1 MLDGVFDLFANVLA
15 WLYSWL
21 HSYGFAITALTLV
34 VMAITTPLTYKG
46 TKSMLQMQRLQP
58 QLKAIQA
65 RHKGDREKMNEE
77 LLKFYKA
84 NNINPV
90 GGCLP
95 LIIQMPV
102 FFILFQVVQGL
113 TRRVTNVGLQA
124 GVAATDLL
132 PGQGQLTRAESPLRD
147 FQPKYISTDSQLYQ
161 DLSGTNRMK
170 SWGLDM
176 AESASKALTDSIGH
190 ALPYLLLIVGVL
202 VTGIIQQRQIAGRN
216 TSAQINPQQQ
226 MIMKLMPIFLPVFSF
241 AMPAGLVVY
250 FIVSNLWRIGQ
261 QAFITRKFYTGEHAL
276 GNLVAAAR
284 GSAVEEEP
292 EVIETDVEATTKKTD
307 GESAKPAVGRNRST
321 MARNSNRV
329 GGRLRELDTKPAE
342 RKKPDTKPAERKK
355 PVARQRTEKKGA
367 SEPAA
372 SPKFT
377 SRRVTPKSGDGKGKR
392 K

>member
-1 MLDGVFDLFANVLA
+1 
-15 WLYSWL
+15 
-21 HSYGFAITALTLV
+21 
-34 VMAITTPLTYKG
+34 MAVTTPLTYKG

-58 QLKAIQA
+58 QLKAIQT

-102 FFILFQVVQGL
+102 FFILFQVLRGL

-124 GVAATDLL
+124 GLAATGVVS
-132 PGQGQLTRAESPLRD
+132 GQPFVKADDPLND
-147 FQPKYISTDSQLYQ
+147 FRPKYISADSQLYQ
-161 DLSGTNRMK
+161 DLAGTNRMR
-170 SWGLDM
+170 SWGIDM
-176 AESASKALTDSIGH
+176 AESASKALTNSIGH

-284 GSAVEEEP
+284 GAAVEEEP
-292 EVIETDVEATTKKTD
+292 EVIEADVKASSKKAD
-307 GESAKPAVGRNRST
+307 GESAKAAVGRNRST
-321 MARNSNRV
+321 MARSSNRV
-329 GGRLRELDTKPAE
+329 GGRLRELDA
-342 RKKPDTKPAERKK
+342 KPAERKK
-355 PVARQRTEKKGA
+355 PVARQRPEKKGA

>member
-1 MLDGVFDLFANVLA
+1 MLSGIFDLFANVLA
-15 WLYSWL
+15 LLYSWI
-21 HSYGFAITALTLV
+21 HSYGFAITALTIV
-34 VMAITTPLTYKG
+34 VMMVTTPLTYKG

-102 FFILFQVVQGL
+102 FFILFQVLRGL

-124 GVAATDLL
+124 GLVATGVVSGGSVVKADD
-132 PGQGQLTRAESPLRD
+132 PLNNFR
-147 FQPKYISTDSQLYQ
+147 PKYISQDSQLYQ
-161 DLSGTNRMK
+161 DLSDTNRMK
-170 SWGLDM
+170 SWGIDM
-176 AESASKALTDSIGH
+176 AESASKALTHSIGH
-190 ALPYLLLIVGVL
+190 AIPYLLLIVAVL
-202 VTGIIQQRQIAGRN
+202 VTGVVQQRQIAGRN

-250 FIVSNLWRIGQ
+250 FIVSNLWRVGQ

-276 GNLVAAAR
+276 GNLAVAAR
-284 GSAVEEEP
+284 SALVEEEP
-292 EVIETDVEATTKKTD
+292 EPEPEKTKASK
-307 GESAKPAVGRNRST
+307 SANDADEVKPTVGRNRST
-321 MARNSNRV
+321 MARSSKGV
-329 GGRLRELDTKPAE
+329 GGRLRELETKPPERKKPAE
-342 RKKPDTKPAERKK
+342 RKP
-355 PVARQRTEKKGA
+355 QKKGA
-367 SEPAA
+367 SEPAEP
-372 SPKFT
+372 PKFT

>member
-1 MLDGVFDLFANVLA
+1 MLSGIFDLFANVLA
-15 WLYSWL
+15 LLYSWVN
-21 HSYGFAITALTLV
+21 SYGFAITALTLV
-34 VMAITTPLTYKG
+34 VMMVTTPLTYKG

-102 FFILFQVVQGL
+102 FFILFQVLRGL
-113 TRRVTNVGLQA
+113 TRRVTTIGLQGGLTA
-124 GVAATDLL
+124 IAAL
-132 PGQGQLTRAESPLRD
+132 PGGQNLAEAPDPLNK
-147 FQPKYISTDSQLYQ
+147 FTPKYISHDSQLYQ
-161 DLSGTNRMK
+161 NLSETNRMK
-170 SWGLDM
+170 SWGIDM
-176 AESASKALTDSIGH
+176 AESASKALHQSIGH
-190 ALPYLLLIVGVL
+190 ALPYLLLIVAVL
-202 VTGIIQQRQIAGRN
+202 VTGIVQQRQIAGRN
-216 TSAQINPQQQ
+216 SSAQINPQQQ

-250 FIVSNLWRIGQ
+250 FIVSNLWRVGQ

-276 GNLVAAAR
+276 GNLAVAAR
-284 GSAVEEEP
+284 SAVIEVEP
-292 EVIETDVEATTKKTD
+292 EPETKEK
-307 GESAKPAVGRNRST
+307 AKAAKNDSSDTPKPSVGRNRST
-321 MARNSNRV
+321 MARSSNRV
-329 GGRLRELDTKPAE
+329 GGRLRELETKPVE
-342 RKKPDTKPAERKK
+342 RKKPTERQKP
-355 PVARQRTEKKGA
+355 EKKGA
-367 SEPAA
+367 SEPAEP
-372 SPKFT
+372 PKFT

>member
-1 MLDGVFDLFANVLA
+1 MLSGVFDLFANVLA
-15 WLYSWL
+15 LLYSWI

-34 VMAITTPLTYKG
+34 VMAVTTPLTYKG

-102 FFILFQVVQGL
+102 FFILFQVLRGL
-113 TRRVTNVGLQA
+113 TRRVTNIGLQA
-124 GVAATDLL
+124 GLAATGIL
-132 PGQGQLTRAESPLRD
+132 PGQTLKTAPDPLND
-147 FQPKYISTDSQLYQ
+147 FRPKYISHDSQLYQ

-170 SWGLDM
+170 SWGIDM
-176 AESASKALTDSIGH
+176 AESASKALTHSIGH
-190 ALPYLLLIVGVL
+190 AVPYLLLIVAVL
-202 VTGIIQQRQIAGRN
+202 VTGIVQQRQIAGRN
-216 TSAQINPQQQ
+216 TAAQINPQQQ

-250 FIVSNLWRIGQ
+250 FIVSNLWRVGQ
-261 QAFITRKFYTGEHAL
+261 QAFITRKFYTGEHSL
-276 GNLVAAAR
+276 GNLAVAARTA
-284 GSAVEEEP
+284 ALVQEEP
-292 EVIETDVEATTKKTD
+292 EVIETKEKPAAKKTGAEAT
-307 GESAKPAVGRNRST
+307 AKPSVGRNRST
-321 MARNSNRV
+321 MARSSNRV
-329 GGRLRELDTKPAE
+329 GGRLRELETKP
-342 RKKPDTKPAERKK
+342 PERKK
-355 PVARQRTEKKGA
+355 PVDRPKSAERQKPEKKGA
-367 SEPAA
+367 SEPAEP
-372 SPKFT
+372 PKFT

>member
-15 WLYSWL
+15 LLYSWVN
-21 HSYGFAITALTLV
+21 SYGFAITALTIV
-34 VMAITTPLTYKG
+34 VMMVTTPLTYKG

-58 QLKAIQA
+58 QLKAIQT

-102 FFILFQVVQGL
+102 FFILFQVLQGL

-124 GVAATDLL
+124 GVAATGVL
-132 PGQGQLTRAESPLRD
+132 QGGTLTIADKPLND
-147 FQPKYISTDSQLYQ
+147 FRPKYISQDSQLYQ

-170 SWGLDM
+170 SWGIDM

-190 ALPYLLLIVGVL
+190 ALPYLLLIVVVL
-202 VTGIIQQRQIAGRN
+202 VTGIVQQRQIAGRN

-276 GNLVAAAR
+276 GNLAAAAR
-284 GSAVEEEP
+284 TAVIEEEP
-292 EVIETDVEATTKKTD
+292 EPEPKEKSKPASKDVSGAEAP
-307 GESAKPAVGRNRST
+307 KPAVGRNRST
-321 MARNSNRV
+321 MARSSNRV
-329 GGRLRELDTKPAE
+329 GGRLRELETKPAE
-342 RKKPDTKPAERKK
+342 RKKPTERPKPAGRQK
-355 PVARQRTEKKGA
+355 PEKKGA
-367 SEPAA
+367 SEPAEP
-372 SPKFT
+372 PKFT

>member
-15 WLYSWL
+15 LLYSWL
-21 HSYGFAITALTLV
+21 NSYGFAITALTIV
-34 VMAITTPLTYKG
+34 VMMVTTPLTYKG

-102 FFILFQVVQGL
+102 FFILFQVLQGL

-124 GVAATDLL
+124 GVAATGVL
-132 PGQGQLTRAESPLRD
+132 PGGTLSIADKPLND
-147 FQPKYISTDSQLYQ
+147 FRPKYISQDSQLYQ

-170 SWGLDM
+170 SWGIDM

-190 ALPYLLLIVGVL
+190 ALPYLLLIVVVL
-202 VTGIIQQRQIAGRN
+202 VTGVVQQRQIAGRN
-216 TSAQINPQQQ
+216 SSAQINPQQQ

-276 GNLVAAAR
+276 GNLAAAAR
-284 GSAVEEEP
+284 TAVVEDEP
-292 EVIETDVEATTKKTD
+292 EPEPKEKAKPAVKNGASDAT
-307 GESAKPAVGRNRST
+307 AKPAVGRNRST
-321 MARNSNRV
+321 MARSSDRV
-329 GGRLRELDTKPAE
+329 GGRLRELETKPAE
-342 RKKPDTKPAERKK
+342 RKKPTERSKPAGRQK
-355 PVARQRTEKKGA
+355 PEKKGA
-367 SEPAA
+367 SEPAEP
-372 SPKFT
+372 PKFT

>member
-1 MLDGVFDLFANVLA
+1 MLSGVFDLFANVLA
-15 WLYSWL
+15 LLYSMV

-34 VMAITTPLTYKG
+34 VMMVTTPLTYKG

-102 FFILFQVVQGL
+102 FFILFQVLRGL

-124 GVAATDLL
+124 GLAASGVVSV
-132 PGQGQLTRAESPLRD
+132 PNSLTKADDPLNPFR
-147 FQPKYISTDSQLYQ
+147 PKYIEHDSQLYK

-170 SWGLDM
+170 SWGIDM
-176 AESASKALTDSIGH
+176 AESASKALTHSIGH
-190 ALPYLLLIVGVL
+190 AIPYLLLIVAVL
-202 VTGIIQQRQIAGRN
+202 VTGVVQQRQIAGRN

-250 FIVSNLWRIGQ
+250 FIVSNLWRVGQ

-276 GNLVAAAR
+276 GNLAVAAR
-284 GSAVEEEP
+284 NAVIEDEP
-292 EVIETDVEATTKKTD
+292 EPEPKEKAKPSAKNGASDA
-307 GESAKPAVGRNRST
+307 GAKPAVGRNRST
-321 MARNSNRV
+321 MARSSNRV
-329 GGRLRELDTKPAE
+329 GGRLRELESKPAE
-342 RKKPDTKPAERKK
+342 RKKPAERQK
-355 PVARQRTEKKGA
+355 PQKKGA
-367 SEPAA
+367 SEPAEP
-372 SPKFT
+372 PKFT

>member
-15 WLYSWL
+15 LLYSWI
-21 HSYGFAITALTLV
+21 HSYGFAITALTVV
-34 VMAITTPLTYKG
+34 VMMVTTPLTYKG

-58 QLKAIQA
+58 QLKAIQT

-102 FFILFQVVQGL
+102 FFILFQVLRGL
-113 TRRVTNVGLQA
+113 TRRVTNIGLQA
-124 GVAATDLL
+124 GIVASGAVS
-132 PGQGQLTRAESPLRD
+132 GQPLSLDEEKLRT
-147 FQPKYISTDSQLYQ
+147 FTPKYIAHDSQLYT
-161 DLSGTNRMK
+161 DLAGTNRMK
-170 SWGLDM
+170 SWGIDM
-176 AESASKALTDSIGH
+176 AESASKALTNSIGH
-190 ALPYLLLIVGVL
+190 AIPYLLLIVAVL
-202 VTGIIQQRQIAGRN
+202 VTGVVQQRQIAGRN

-276 GNLVAAAR
+276 GNLAVAARNA
-284 GSAVEEEP
+284 AVEDEP
-292 EVIETDVEATTKKTD
+292 EPEPKEKAKPAGKNGGSDAT
-307 GESAKPAVGRNRST
+307 AKPAVGRNRST
-321 MARNSNRV
+321 MARSSNRV
-329 GGRLRELDTKPAE
+329 GGRLRELETKPAE
-342 RKKPDTKPAERKK
+342 RKKPAERQK
-355 PVARQRTEKKGA
+355 PEKKGA
-367 SEPAA
+367 SEPAEP
-372 SPKFT
+372 PKFT

>member
-1 MLDGVFDLFANVLA
+1 MLNGIFDLFANVLA
-15 WLYSWL
+15 LLYSWI
-21 HSYGFAITALTLV
+21 HSYGFAISALTIV
-34 VMAITTPLTYKG
+34 VMLVTTPLTYKG

-102 FFILFQVVQGL
+102 FFILFRVLRGL

-124 GVAATDLL
+124 GLVASGVVSGRSIPKAD
-132 PGQGQLTRAESPLRD
+132 APLND
-147 FQPKYISTDSQLYQ
+147 FRPNYISHDSQLYR

-170 SWGLDM
+170 SWGIDM
-176 AESASKALTDSIGH
+176 AESASKALTHSVGH
-190 ALPYLLLIVGVL
+190 AIPYLLLIVAVL
-202 VTGIIQQRQIAGRN
+202 VTGIVQQRQIAGRN
-216 TSAQINPQQQ
+216 SSAQINPQQQ

-250 FIVSNLWRIGQ
+250 FIVSNLWRVGQ

-276 GNLVAAAR
+276 GNLAAAAR
-284 GSAVEEEP
+284 NALVEEEP
-292 EVIETDVEATTKKTD
+292 EVIETKEKTGAKKPT
-307 GESAKPAVGRNRST
+307 GEETAKPSVGRNRST
-321 MARNSNRV
+321 MARSSNRV
-329 GGRLRELDTKPAE
+329 GGRLRELETKPPE
-342 RKKPDTKPAERKK
+342 RKKQVDRPKSTDRQKP
-355 PVARQRTEKKGA
+355 EKKGA
-367 SEPAA
+367 SEPAEP
-372 SPKFT
+372 PKFT

>member
-1 MLDGVFDLFANVLA
+1 MLDGLFDLFANVLA
-15 WLYSWL
+15 LLYSWVN
-21 HSYGFAITALTLV
+21 SYGFAITALTIV
-34 VMAITTPLTYKG
+34 VMMVTTPLTYKG

-65 RHKGDREKMNEE
+65 KHRGDREKMNEE

-102 FFILFQVVQGL
+102 FFILFQVLQGL

-124 GVAATDLL
+124 GLTATGVL
-132 PGQGQLTRAESPLRD
+132 PGGTLAKADRPLND
-147 FQPKYISTDSQLYQ
+147 FRPKYISENSQLYQ

-170 SWGLDM
+170 SWGIDM

-190 ALPYLLLIVGVL
+190 AIPYLLLIVAVL
-202 VTGIIQQRQIAGRN
+202 VTGVIQQRQIAGRN

-284 GSAVEEEP
+284 DAVVEDEP
-292 EVIETDVEATTKKTD
+292 EPAPKAKAPANKD
-307 GESAKPAVGRNRST
+307 GSDAAAKPAVGRNRST
-321 MARNSNRV
+321 MARPSNRV
-329 GGRLRELDTKPAE
+329 GGRLRELETKPPE
-342 RKKPDTKPAERKK
+342 RKKTGNSGKSDKK
-355 PVARQRTEKKGA
+355 DA
-367 SEPAA
+367 SDPAA

>member
-1 MLDGVFDLFANVLA
+1 MFDGIFDLFANVLA
-15 WLYSWL
+15 LLYSWI
-21 HSYGFAITALTLV
+21 HSYGFAITALTIV
-34 VMAITTPLTYKG
+34 VMMVTTPLTYKG

-58 QLKAIQA
+58 QLKAIQT

-102 FFILFQVVQGL
+102 FFILFQVLRGL

-124 GVAATDLL
+124 GLAATGVVS
-132 PGQGQLTRAESPLRD
+132 GQPFIKADDPLNEFR
-147 FQPKYISTDSQLYQ
+147 PKYISQDSQLYQ

-170 SWGLDM
+170 SWGIDM
-176 AESASKALTDSIGH
+176 AESASKALTNSIGH
-190 ALPYLLLIVGVL
+190 ALPYLLLIVAVLITGV
-202 VTGIIQQRQIAGRN
+202 VQQRQIAGRN

-276 GNLVAAAR
+276 GNLAAAAR
-284 GSAVEEEP
+284 TAVVEEEP
-292 EVIETDVEATTKKTD
+292 EPEPKEKAKPAAKNGASDAT
-307 GESAKPAVGRNRST
+307 KPAVGRNRST
-321 MARNSNRV
+321 MARSSNRV
-329 GGRLRELDTKPAE
+329 GGRLRELETKPPE
-342 RKKPDTKPAERKK
+342 RNKKPADRKPD
-355 PVARQRTEKKGA
+355 KKGA
-367 SEPAA
+367 SEPAEP
-372 SPKFT
+372 PKFS

>member
-1 MLDGVFDLFANVLA
+1 MLDALFDLFATVLA
-15 WLYSWL
+15 GLYGWI

-34 VMAITTPLTYKG
+34 VMAVTTPLTYKG

-58 QLKAIQA
+58 QLKAIQT

-95 LIIQMPV
+95 LLIQMPV
-102 FFILFQVVQGL
+102 FFILFQVLRGL

-124 GVAATDLL
+124 GLAATAW
-132 PGQGQLTRAESPLRD
+132 QGQPLTEADNPLRD
-147 FQPKYISTDSQLYQ
+147 FRPKYIAEDSQLFQ

-170 SWGLDM
+170 SWGIDM
-176 AESASKALTDSIGH
+176 AESATKALDDSIGH

-202 VTGIIQQRQIAGRN
+202 VTGVIQQRQIAGRN

-276 GNLVAAAR
+276 GNLVHAAR
-284 GSAVEEEP
+284 NAVVEEEP
-292 EVIETDVEATTKKTD
+292 EPEPAPKKAVTS
-307 GESAKPAVGRNRST
+307 GEAKPAVGRNRST
-321 MARNSNRV
+321 MARSSNRV
-329 GGRLRELDTKPAE
+329 GGRLRELETKAPE
-342 RKKPDTKPAERKK
+342 RKKAPGRATPPASQKKRPD
-355 PVARQRTEKKGA
+355 KKGA
-367 SEPAA
+367 SDAAEP
-372 SPKFT
+372 PKFS
-377 SRRVTPKSGDGKGKR
+377 SRRTTPKSGDGKGKR

>member
-34 VMAITTPLTYKG
+34 VMTVTTPLTYKG

-58 QLKAIQA
+58 QLKAIQT

-102 FFILFQVVQGL
+102 FFILFQVLQGL

-124 GVAATDLL
+124 GIAARDLL
-132 PGQGQLTRAESPLRD
+132 PGQGQLTKAESPLND
-147 FQPKYISTDSQLYQ
+147 FRPKYISTDSQLYQ

-284 GSAVEEEP
+284 GAAVEEEP
-292 EVIETDVEATTKKTD
+292 EVIEADVKASSKKAD
-307 GESAKPAVGRNRST
+307 GESAKDSVGRNRST
-321 MARNSNRV
+321 MARSSNRV
-329 GGRLRELDTKPAE
+329 GGRLRELDA
-342 RKKPDTKPAERKK
+342 KPAERKK
-355 PVARQRTEKKGA
+355 PVARQRPEKKGA

>member
-1 MLDGVFDLFANVLA
+1 MLDGLFDLFANVLA
-15 WLYSWL
+15 LLYSWVN
-21 HSYGFAITALTLV
+21 SYGFAITALTIV
-34 VMAITTPLTYKG
+34 VMMVTTPLTYKG

-65 RHKGDREKMNEE
+65 KHRGDREKMNEE

-102 FFILFQVVQGL
+102 FFILFQVLQGL

-124 GVAATDLL
+124 GLTATGVL
-132 PGQGQLTRAESPLRD
+132 PGGTLAKADRPLND
-147 FQPKYISTDSQLYQ
+147 FRPKYISENSQLYQ

-170 SWGLDM
+170 SWGIDM

-190 ALPYLLLIVGVL
+190 ALPYLLLIVAVL
-202 VTGIIQQRQIAGRN
+202 VTGVIQQRQIAGRN

-284 GSAVEEEP
+284 EAVVEEEP
-292 EVIETDVEATTKKTD
+292 EPAPKAKTPAKKD
-307 GESAKPAVGRNRST
+307 GSGDAAKPAVGRNRST
-321 MARNSNRV
+321 MARPSNRV
-329 GGRLRELDTKPAE
+329 GGRLRELETKPPE
-342 RKKPDTKPAERKK
+342 RKKTGNSGKSDKK
-355 PVARQRTEKKGA
+355 DA
-367 SEPAA
+367 SDPAA

>member
-1 MLDGVFDLFANVLA
+1 MLDALFDLFATILA
-15 WLYSWL
+15 GLYSWI

-34 VMAITTPLTYKG
+34 VMAVTTPLTYKG

-58 QLKAIQA
+58 QLKAIQT

-95 LIIQMPV
+95 LLIQMPV
-102 FFILFQVVQGL
+102 FFILFQVLRGL

-124 GVAATDLL
+124 GLTAANLL
-132 PGQGQLTRAESPLRD
+132 PPGQNVGKAETPLRD
-147 FQPKYISTDSQLYQ
+147 FRPKYIADDSQLYQ

-170 SWGLDM
+170 SWGIDM
-176 AESASKALTDSIGH
+176 AESASKALSDSIGH

-216 TSAQINPQQQ
+216 SSAQINPQQQ

-276 GNLVAAAR
+276 GNLAYAAR
-284 GSAVEEEP
+284 NAVVEEEP
-292 EVIETDVEATTKKTD
+292 EPEPPPKKAASGD
-307 GESAKPAVGRNRST
+307 EAKPPVGRNRST
-321 MARNSNRV
+321 MARSSNRV
-329 GGRLRELDTKPAE
+329 GGRLRELETKSPE
-342 RKKPDTKPAERKK
+342 RKKAAGRTTPPPAAKKK
-355 PVARQRTEKKGA
+355 PDKKGA
-367 SEPAA
+367 SDAA
-372 SPKFT
+372 DAPKFS